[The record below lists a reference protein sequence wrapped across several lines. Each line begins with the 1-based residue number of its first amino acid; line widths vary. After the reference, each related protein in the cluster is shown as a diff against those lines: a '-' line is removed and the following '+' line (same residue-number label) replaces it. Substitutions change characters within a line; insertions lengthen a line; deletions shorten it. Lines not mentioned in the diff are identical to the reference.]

1 MCAERAGLL
10 GSCVGMGEWKRR
22 VRSCAATRGRL
33 SGTDAPP
40 RFPSRFGKRADCRLV
55 TGRISAS
62 MLGCR
67 SWRVLLCILGDLATW
82 RLGSDPT
89 RYMVFQTFAGPTRRA
104 KNMYQAC
111 PRRLVLLNSIAT
123 FASCK
128 HGQGERGQWGRRVG
142 GRESDP
148 ETDSV
153 GTGLVRKCIY
163 LESGVTCS
171 DVRPATTIEQGYM
184 VRRSKVSLRV
194 AKRH

>member
-1 MCAERAGLL
+1 
-10 GSCVGMGEWKRR
+10 
-22 VRSCAATRGRL
+22 
-33 SGTDAPP
+33 
-40 RFPSRFGKRADCRLV
+40 
-55 TGRISAS
+55 
-62 MLGCR
+62 
-67 SWRVLLCILGDLATW
+67 
-82 RLGSDPT
+82 
-89 RYMVFQTFAGPTRRA
+89 MVFQTFAGPTRRA
-104 KNMYQAC
+104 ENMYQAC

-148 ETDSV
+148 ETNSV

-194 AKRH
+194 AKKALTVRSKRIYGVACVRGGNGNANLLGEVMGQNTDPKIQVHGVQHCERSHSMLIRFGCVAIGPR